1 MVDIDWSSLGFN
13 YLPTRAHVE
22 YKYSN
27 GKWGKGEVKTDPNI
41 SLHIAASALHYG
53 QALFEGLKAYRCK
66 DGKVRIFRDYENSKR
81 LNYTADYIS
90 CPELRYEIFK
100 EAVDRAIKEN
110 IDYLPPYGTGGSL
123 YIRPF
128 MFGSGAVMGVN
139 PADEYMFIVY
149 VAPVGPYY
157 KGGITP
163 IDAVILDDYDRAA
176 PHGTGAYKVAGNYAA
191 GMYSYTKAKKLG
203 YPIVLFLD
211 SKTHEYFDEFTTT
224 NFFAITKSGE
234 YITPKADSILPSIT
248 NKSLLQLALDLGM
261 KAEKRPIRFDE
272 IDTFAEVGACGT
284 AGVITPIRKIVRGSK
299 TYKFGDECGPAC
311 RKLYDNLTGIQYGE
325 LPDPHKWTRIIKE

>member
-1 MVDIDWSSLGFN
+1 
-13 YLPTRAHVE
+13 
-22 YKYSN
+22 
-27 GKWGKGEVKTDPNI
+27 
-41 SLHIAASALHYG
+41 
-53 QALFEGLKAYRCK
+53 
-66 DGKVRIFRDYENSKR
+66 
-81 LNYTADYIS
+81 
-90 CPELRYEIFK
+90 
-100 EAVDRAIKEN
+100 
-110 IDYLPPYGTGGSL
+110 
-123 YIRPF
+123 

-157 KGGITP
+157 KGGIKP

-191 GMYSYTKAKKLG
+191 GMYSYTKAKKMG

-224 NFFAITKSGE
+224 NFFAVTKSGE
-234 YITPKADSILPSIT
+234 YLTPKADSILPSIT

-272 IDTFAEVGACGT
+272 IKTFTEVGACGT
-284 AGVITPIRKIVRGSK
+284 AGVITPIRKIVRGDK
-299 TYKFGDECGPAC
+299 TYKFGDDCGPVC

-325 LPDPHKWTRIIKE
+325 LPDHHNWTRVIEE